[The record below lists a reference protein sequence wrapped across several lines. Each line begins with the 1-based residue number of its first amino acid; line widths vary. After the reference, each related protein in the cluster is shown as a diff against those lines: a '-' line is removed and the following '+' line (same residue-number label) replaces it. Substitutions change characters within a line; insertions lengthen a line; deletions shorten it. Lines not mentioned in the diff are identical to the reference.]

1 MHSSVLERTESD
13 LSKINWLRGVILLLP
28 IVLVPWGRFPLCHT
42 PIRPISAFPG
52 SDLILRCGLRDHVIT
67 RFASGGIRARLRN
80 KVVSLCYFRF
90 LSVFLKFFSVCV
102 HLVFRICLCD
112 LVKKRKKKTKTE
124 KKRRFSL
131 LKEKKK
137 RKKRKVLDE
146 VLP

>member
-67 RFASGGIRARLRN
+67 RFASDPMTRSR
-80 KVVSLCYFRF
+80 
-90 LSVFLKFFSVCV
+90 
-102 HLVFRICLCD
+102 
-112 LVKKRKKKTKTE
+112 TKA
-124 KKRRFSL
+124 
-131 LKEKKK
+131 LKEALNAL
-137 RKKRKVLDE
+137 VLN
-146 VLP
+146 VSTK